1 MSGLW
6 IWQGSE
12 YARVTGFQ
20 IYHNMAEYV
29 LIGYEYDWITEYVWI
44 EDNRQGSEYVSHN
57 TYSEVSLQ
65 VNEYLSRDRCI

>member
-1 MSGLW
+1 MSWKSSKYILGSKDARLW

-29 LIGYEYDWITEYVWI
+29 LIGYEYDWITEYAWI
-44 EDNRQGSEYVSHN
+44 
-57 TYSEVSLQ
+57 
-65 VNEYLSRDRCI
+65 